1 MDKRKEA
8 FERAL
13 EDLTDMKNHEAD
25 YGIINKFQHIINTF
39 ANMESV
45 CDRMAEDIAAEQ
57 GKTREEVLEEYYGK
71 A

>member
-1 MDKRKEA
+1 
-8 FERAL
+8 
-13 EDLTDMKNHEAD
+13 MKNHEAD